1 MVDARLRDGTR
12 VNAIIPPLALNG
24 PTLTIRRFRA
34 RPFELEDLIRHGT
47 LSEAM
52 GTFLKACVI
61 AKLNILVSGGTGSGK
76 TTTLNVLAS
85 FIPPNERI
93 ITVEDAAELQF
104 YRTHPHVLRQEAR
117 PPNVEGT
124 GEITIR
130 QLVRNAL
137 RMRPNRIVVGEVR
150 GAEALDMLQAMNT
163 GHEGSLTTVHA
174 NTPHDAF
181 NRLETMVMYGGVQL
195 PSAAIRD
202 QMASAIHIVS
212 HAVRGATADEN
223 ACRMRSPEGDLAA
236 ARPFAPNSI
245 RVIFRTG
252 CGRRRATWRRHA
264 PSPRI
269 RFGLFSGQPGDWDR
283 RLVWAGHP
291 AGIRTGEE
299 LLGLQAII
307 GGGGVL
313 LLALIATDL
322 TGVAIMLGGGLLGLF
337 FPLIWV
343 DARATE
349 RQRLV
354 NQAVP
359 DALDVLTICVQAG
372 LALTAKPLQTK
383 QGPDHDHSEAWTYP
397 RATPR
402 GRAAPSR
409 GRRGRRRGG
418 RGDRHVH
425 PAADDGDDHLAVYDH
440 RPSDGGGGRCRTAGR
455 TVGRRAPPM
464 PARARSFGD
473 PPEPLHAARL
483 RVVRW

>member
-1 MVDARLRDGTR
+1 MVDARLRDGSR

-245 RVIFRTG
+245 RAIFRTAG
-252 CGRRRATWRRHA
+252 GLGSPTGVGWSSGRHPDRRGVVGT
-264 PSPRI
+264 
-269 RFGLFSGQPGDWDR
+269 PGD
-283 RLVWAGHP
+283 H
-291 AGIRTGEE
+291 
-299 LLGLQAII
+299 
-307 GGGGVL
+307 
-313 LLALIATDL
+313 
-322 TGVAIMLGGGLLGLF
+322 
-337 FPLIWV
+337 
-343 DARATE
+343 
-349 RQRLV
+349 
-354 NQAVP
+354 
-359 DALDVLTICVQAG
+359 
-372 LALTAKPLQTK
+372 
-383 QGPDHDHSEAWTYP
+383 
-397 RATPR
+397 
-402 GRAAPSR
+402 
-409 GRRGRRRGG
+409 RRRGG
-418 RGDRHVH
+418 AAAGADRYRPDRRGHHAWGR
-425 PAADDGDDHLAVYDH
+425 PAGPLLPVDL
-440 RPSDGGGGRCRTAGR
+440 GGCAG
-455 TVGRRAPPM
+455 
-464 PARARSFGD
+464 
-473 PPEPLHAARL
+473 H
-483 RVVRW
+483 